1 MAVLDFTLNQY
12 EVLNYFNYKDGNLY
26 KRFKEDKPMGS
37 LTDEGY
43 IVVGFNKK
51 SQFAHRVIFL
61 MFNGY
66 LPPCIDHIDGN
77 KSNNRIE
84 NLRAAT
90 AKTNGYN
97 KALSKKTS
105 SGIKNVTWHKVAKK
119 WQVKF
124 AVNGYIKYFGL
135 YNDIDY
141 AKFVAE
147 TMRYKY
153 HGKFAR
159 G

>member
-1 MAVLDFTLNQY
+1 MAVLDSTLNQY

-43 IVVGFNKK
+43 VVVGFNKK

-66 LPPCIDHIDGN
+66 LPSCIDHIDGN

-84 NLRAAT
+84 NLRPAT

-97 KALSKKTS
+97 QFIRQKTS
-105 SGIKNVTWHKVAKK
+105 SGIKNVTWHKIAKK

-124 AVNGYIKYFGL
+124 SADGHVKYFGL

-141 AKFVAE
+141 AKFVADA
-147 TMRYKY
+147 MRYKY
-153 HGKFAR
+153 HGNFAR

>member
-1 MAVLDFTLNQY
+1 MAVLDSTLNQY
-12 EVLNYFNYKDGNLY
+12 EVLDYFNYKDGNLY
-26 KRFKEDKPMGS
+26 KRFKEDKPMGH

-43 IVVGFNKK
+43 VVVGFNKK

-61 MFNGY
+61 MFHGY

-84 NLRAAT
+84 NLRPAT

-97 KALSKKTS
+97 QALREKTS
-105 SGIKNVTWHKVAKK
+105 SGIKNVTWHKVSKK

-124 AVNGYIKYFGL
+124 AVNGEIKYFGL
-135 YNDIDY
+135 YNNIDY
-141 AKFVAE
+141 AKFVADA
-147 TMRYKY
+147 MRYKY